1 MRKLHAIHIATFAA
15 LFGLAACGRPDLG
28 PGAASF
34 GNAVKQNIAV
44 QATNPDPQPV
54 TTPPPMEGNRAAIA
68 IGRYQADEV
77 KPPRELRTSDVG
89 D

>member
-1 MRKLHAIHIATFAA
+1 
-15 LFGLAACGRPDLG
+15 
-28 PGAASF
+28 
-34 GNAVKQNIAV
+34 
-44 QATNPDPQPV
+44 
-54 TTPPPMEGNRAAIA
+54 MEGNRAAIA